1 MRIAD
6 AVYNTAAAEM
16 HQKPGKPSSYETNYF
31 DGMEFGDSLS
41 SAETLVS
48 DGDGGALDA
57 DERKIL
63 DRIGEDLA
71 RLGRVKRV
79 GLGVK
84 EKQDFVKV
92 WMKTRK
98 VR

>member
-1 MRIAD
+1 M
-6 AVYNTAAAEM
+6 
-16 HQKPGKPSSYETNYF
+16 Q
-31 DGMEFGDSLS
+31 FGESLS

-57 DERKIL
+57 DERKLL

-84 EKQDFVKV
+84 EKQEFVKV
-92 WMKTRK
+92 WLKTRK
-98 VR
+98 VL

>member
-1 MRIAD
+1 MR
-6 AVYNTAAAEM
+6 
-16 HQKPGKPSSYETNYF
+16 QKIGKPSSYETNFF
-31 DGMEFGDSLS
+31 DDIQFGESLS

-57 DERKIL
+57 DERKLL

-84 EKQDFVKV
+84 EKQEFVKV

-98 VR
+98 VL